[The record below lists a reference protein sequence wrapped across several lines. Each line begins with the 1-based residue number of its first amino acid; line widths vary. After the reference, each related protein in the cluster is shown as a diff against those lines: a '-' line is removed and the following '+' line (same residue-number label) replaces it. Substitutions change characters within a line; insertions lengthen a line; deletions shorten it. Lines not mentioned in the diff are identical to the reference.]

1 MQIARRHNL
10 AVIEDCS
17 QAHLSEYNGRLVGTI
32 GDIACFFLASKQS
45 KYISC
50 AGGGITITNNDDYGI
65 RGKLFMD
72 KRWDRSLEEH
82 RGSATGTGKS
92 SERAVQESLCCAA
105 AHTRRVQAHV
115 LALCHAGD
123 G

>member
-1 MQIARRHNL
+1 MSSATLATWNAIMQIARRHNL

-72 KRWDRSLEEH
+72 KRWIALWRSNQRMSSSH
-82 RGSATGTGKS
+82 RTIG
-92 SERAVQESLCCAA
+92 
-105 AHTRRVQAHV
+105 
-115 LALCHAGD
+115 
-123 G
+123 